1 MTELLVRFKLVLI
14 IFITTGTILF
24 GQSYPDRKVD
34 ELLRAGIDKIIQQDY
49 LSAKK
54 IFTELD
60 SVRDDLPLGKIYLA
74 ATEIAMSFDLEIPFN
89 HSYITQNLRKAES
102 LSKELLKKNPDD
114 LWNKYFLALTEGYFS
129 YYDAVRGS
137 WLNAVS
143 NAVNSISLF
152 EEILEKDSSFH
163 DAYIA
168 IGTFKYWKSAKTEFL
183 SWLPFVSDEKSTG
196 IEYLNLAIRNS
207 SYNYHLAVNSLIW
220 IYIDRERFGDAIE
233 LATKALDRY
242 PQSRIFRWG
251 LARAYENIN
260 VETAIREY
268 QKILKS
274 YLEAGIP
281 NRVNIVTLKHII
293 AQQYVKIGRRN
304 EALKL
309 CDEILSIRDF
319 SDFEKEKLDS
329 RLKRIKKLKEELIRY

>member
-34 ELLRAGIDKIIQQDY
+34 ELLRTGIDKIIQQDY

-60 SVRDDLPLGKIYLA
+60 SIRTDLPLGKIYLA

>member
-34 ELLRAGIDKIIQQDY
+34 ELLRTGIDKIIQQDY